1 MRRLGS
7 SSGVSVQFFFG
18 FPNRRLTLLY
28 FCFRRVSL
36 HVGSEIHLY
45 GDTGPAYGAYSLQLD
60 QGTPDLRSAF
70 YPALA
75 VGPAHYLYS
84 LRNLTEGR
92 HELVI
97 TNLGT
102 REGLVEGEGFLLD
115 YVLVTQK
122 VGPVSG

>member
-1 MRRLGS
+1 MGLVFLVGFVFLSVNSNSIS
-7 SSGVSVQFFFG
+7 SFIH
-18 FPNRRLTLLY
+18 NAD
-28 FCFRRVSL
+28 
-36 HVGSEIHLY
+36 VGSEIHLY

-60 QGTPDLRSAF
+60 QGTPDLRSAYF
-70 YPALA
+70 PALA

-102 REGLVEGEGFLLD
+102 REGLVEGDGFLLD
-115 YVLVTQK
+115 YVLVTQR